1 MKRPDAHL
9 MEVDATR
16 RKFLLVARGAG
27 AIGAVAALMGRGA
40 IAEAATAA
48 AAASEAVEPAGG
60 YRETEHIRNYYRCA
74 RYW

>member
-1 MKRPDAHL
+1 MNRHDARIE
-9 MEVDATR
+9 EVDATR
-16 RKFLLVARGAG
+16 RKFLRAARGAG

-40 IAEAATAA
+40 IAEAATVAIPA
-48 AAASEAVEPAGG
+48 TPEPAGSG